1 MENLL
6 FKEVITMKKWALF
19 TLEDEIEQ
27 TKETVKA
34 AGLEPFEVREVSLI
48 EKLAYGIPVSA
59 PLWIVMF
66 EATEDEYNALIQK
79 NELTKVF

>member
-1 MENLL
+1 
-6 FKEVITMKKWALF
+6 MKNWGLF

-48 EKLAYGIPVSA
+48 EKLVYGILVSA
-59 PLWIVMF
+59 PLWIVRF
-66 EATEDEYNALIQK
+66 EATEDEYNALVQK

>member
-1 MENLL
+1 
-6 FKEVITMKKWALF
+6 MKKWGLF
-19 TLEDEIEQ
+19 ALEDEIEQ

-34 AGLEPFEVREVSLI
+34 AGLEPFKVREVLLI

-66 EATEDEYNALIQK
+66 KATEDEYNALVQK
-79 NELTKVF
+79 NKLIKVF

>member
-1 MENLL
+1 
-6 FKEVITMKKWALF
+6 MKKWALF
-19 TLEDEIEQ
+19 TLKDEIEQ

-48 EKLAYGIPVSA
+48 EKLAYGILVSA

-66 EATEDEYNALIQK
+66 EATEDEYNALVQK

>member
-27 TKETVKA
+27 TKETGKA
-34 AGLEPFEVREVSLI
+34 AGREPFEVREVSLI
-48 EKLAYGIPVSA
+48 EKLAYGIPVAA

-66 EATEDEYNALIQK
+66 EATEDEYYALVQK
-79 NELTKVF
+79 NELTKGF

>member
-1 MENLL
+1 
-6 FKEVITMKKWALF
+6 MKKWALF

-48 EKLAYGIPVSA
+48 EKLDYGIPVSA
-59 PLWIVMF
+59 PLWIVRF
-66 EATEDEYNALIQK
+66 EATEDEYNALVQK
-79 NELTKVF
+79 NKLTKVF